1 MDEPLV
7 HPLLIE
13 QHRRNLATRDA
24 WQRFAPHRQR
34 VTDLLI
40 AAIPAAVPAPTLA
53 VFGAGNCNDLDLVK
67 LRGQFSQIHLLD
79 CDCESLRQGIERQ
92 GLTADPGICPLG
104 PLDLSGIAQLT
115 SAGSP
120 SRPLKDNEIDAALAA
135 AATISAGQPCD
146 VVASVCLISQI
157 LEGLALA
164 LGPEHLRYLELVQ
177 RLRHNHFRLLIEH
190 LKSGGTGLLITD
202 VVSSDTAPQIIGA
215 QPLAL
220 PVLVRELIQQG
231 NFFTGLNPAVIHALL
246 VTDPL
251 LACRV
256 ADVTIL
262 APWTWDLGSRVYVA
276 YAVRFRCLPGEL
288 AGSN

>member
-1 MDEPLV
+1 
-7 HPLLIE
+7 
-13 QHRRNLATRDA
+13 
-24 WQRFAPHRQR
+24 

-67 LRGQFSQIHLLD
+67 LRGRFSQIYLVD
-79 CDCESLRQGIERQ
+79 CDCEALRQGIERQ

-104 PLDLSGIAQLT
+104 PLDLSGIAELT

-120 SRPLKDNEIDAALAA
+120 SRPLENSQIDAALAA
-135 AATISAGQPCD
+135 AATISVGHPCD
-146 VVASVCLISQI
+146 VVASVCLLSQI

-164 LGPEHLRYLELVQ
+164 LGPEHPRYLELVQ

-190 LKSGGTGLLITD
+190 LKPGGTGLLITD
-202 VVSSDTAPQIIGA
+202 VVSSDTAPQIIGV

-220 PVLVRELIQQG
+220 PLLVRELIEQG
-231 NFFTGLNPAVIHALL
+231 NFFTGLNPTVIHALL

-251 LACRV
+251 LASRV
-256 ADVTIL
+256 GDVAIL
-262 APWTWDLGSRVYVA
+262 APWTWDLGWRVYAA